1 VSVLGRHRTWQ
12 QAHGTT
18 PSRRS
23 YDYIIIGAG
32 SAGCTLA
39 GRLSETGDA
48 SVLLVEQ
55 GYPNTGW
62 TVRMPG
68 GGRENYKPGARYV
81 RWYPTVPQRNLNDR
95 VIDHPRGIGLGGSSL
110 VNGMVFLRG
119 SPFDYD
125 RWEAEGAR
133 GWSYANV
140 IGYFKRMETRAEGAD
155 DYRGGSGPVGVRRKA
170 SLDPLTEAFLQ
181 AGREAGYP
189 STEDVNGYRQE
200 GFSLFDMNVDAGYR
214 ASSSYAYIEKQGRR
228 SNLEVLTHAFG
239 LRLVIEARRATG
251 IEVSLGG
258 EPHIVHA
265 EREVI
270 VSGGAIGSPQ
280 ILLQSGIGPADD
292 LKRLGITPRHHL
304 PGVGQNLHDHLEL
317 DLQWECTQ
325 PVTYNRL
332 LAPHRMA
339 LIGARWFLFKSGF
352 AASAQFGA
360 GAFLRSTDKLPHPNI
375 QFHFIPICF
384 DGWVPRS
391 GQHGFRVSVGPMRQT
406 SRGSL
411 TLRSADPRDPPVLDP
426 NYLATEHDLQELRES
441 YALAQEIVGQ
451 MAFDPYRGRPLE
463 PPVMP
468 RDRIAIDEVIRNHC
482 GSGFHLCGTCKM
494 GNDSDTTAVVDAD
507 TRVIGLE
514 GVRVVDASIM
524 PSIVSSNLNAPV
536 MMMAERASDLI
547 LGRSLPAEHVPFHRP
562 VGAIREARGTEPKHA
577 QDVAVEGAR

>member
-1 VSVLGRHRTWQ
+1 VSVLGWRKTWQ
-12 QAHGTT
+12 QARGAD
-18 PSRRS
+18 PRRRS

-32 SAGCTLA
+32 SAGCVLA
-39 GRLSETGDA
+39 GRLSEAGDA

-55 GYPNTGW
+55 GCPNTGW

-81 RWYPTVPQRNLNDR
+81 RWYPTVPQHNLNGR
-95 VIDHPRGIGLGGSSL
+95 IIDHPRGIGLGGSSL

-189 STEDVNGYRQE
+189 STEDANGYRQE
-200 GFSLFDMNVDAGYR
+200 GFCLFDMNVDAGYR
-214 ASSSYAYIEKQGRR
+214 ASSSYAYIEKQGPR
-228 SNLEVLTHAFG
+228 SNLEILTGAFG
-239 LRLVIEARRATG
+239 SRLLTEGRRVTG
-251 IEVSLGG
+251 VEFLINGHQQSVR
-258 EPHIVHA
+258 A

-280 ILLQSGIGPADD
+280 ILLHSGIGPADD
-292 LKRLGITPRHHL
+292 LKRLGIAPSHHL

-325 PVTYNRL
+325 PITYNRL

-339 LIGARWFLFKSGF
+339 LIGVQWFLFKSGF

-360 GAFLRSTDKLPHPNI
+360 GAFLRSGDEVPHPNI

-384 DGWVPRS
+384 DGWVPRY

-411 TLRSADPRDPPVLDP
+411 TLRSADRRDPPVLDP

-441 YALAQEIVGQ
+441 YALAQEIVDQ
-451 MAFDPYRGRPLE
+451 KAFDPYRGRPLE

-468 RDRIAIDEVIRNHC
+468 RDRTAIDEVIRNHC

-494 GNDSDTTAVVDAD
+494 GSDSDVSAVVDAD

-514 GVRVVDASIM
+514 GVRVVDASII
-524 PSIVSSNLNAPV
+524 PSIISSNLNAPV
-536 MMMAERASDLI
+536 MMMAEKASDLI
-547 LGRSLPAEHVPFHRP
+547 LGRSLPGENLPFHHP
-562 VGAIREARGTEPKHA
+562 AGTVHEAGGTGTDPTR
-577 QDVAVEGAR
+577 DVAGVR